1 MQEEYIMKDEAAPDI
16 ISNDIEYDIDVGL
29 WTEPED
35 GNQEDTECAMPVGR
49 MSCVVHSCLHD

>member
-1 MQEEYIMKDEAAPDI
+1 MMKDEAAPDI